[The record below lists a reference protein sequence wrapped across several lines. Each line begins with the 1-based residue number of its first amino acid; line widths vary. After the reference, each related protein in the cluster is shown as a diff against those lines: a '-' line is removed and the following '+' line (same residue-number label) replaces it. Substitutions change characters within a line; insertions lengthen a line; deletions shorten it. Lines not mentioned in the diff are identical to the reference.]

1 MENIITIILGVVFIV
16 IGISQ
21 TKGNLS
27 LLHSYHYKR
36 VKEED
41 KPIFGKL
48 VGIGS
53 IIIGVGMIFASGSF
67 YLSTLL
73 TNAIFEILGYVFLI
87 LGMVV
92 GLIIEF
98 YAMIKYNKGIF

>member
-1 MENIITIILGVVFIV
+1 MENIIAFVLGIVFVV
-16 IGISQ
+16 IGITQ

-36 VKEED
+36 VKEQD

-67 YLSTLL
+67 YLATLL
-73 TNAIFEILGYVFLI
+73 TKNIFEILGYVFLV
-87 LGMVV
+87 LGLLV
-92 GLIIEF
+92 GLIISF